1 MPSVRRAVTEARLA
15 RAETALGRSFFPSFA
30 RRSIS
35 SKIRES
41 RTYAPVLIRFEMTSA
56 GFSVIATSSLSRTVT
71 TPVALGPL
79 ALRDEHGRFRGGGEE
94 VLDETR
100 VDHVAAI
107 EDDERILEMPAG
119 FPDRVGRSELFRLRD
134 VGDVGSERLP
144 VLEVRLDAL
153 PTVSDDEDEVP
164 HAVLGEGLDDVLQEG
179 PVPHGDQDLRD
190 RGGEGTHPGALARG
204 EDDGL
209 HARCTCR

>member
-1 MPSVRRAVTEARLA
+1 MPSVRRAAKEARLA

-41 RTYAPVLIRFEMTSA
+41 RTYAPVLIRFEMIS
-56 GFSVIATSSLSRTVT
+56 
-71 TPVALGPL
+71 
-79 ALRDEHGRFRGGGEE
+79 
-94 VLDETR
+94 
-100 VDHVAAI
+100 
-107 EDDERILEMPAG
+107 AG
-119 FPDRVGRSELFRLRD
+119 FPDRVGRSELLRLRD

-153 PTVSDDEDEVP
+153 PTIADDEDEVP

-179 PVPHGDQDLRD
+179 AVPHGDHDLGD
-190 RGGEGTHPGALARG
+190 RGGEGTHPGALSRG

-209 HARCTCR
+209 HVRCTCR